1 MSATAVKPRL
11 DAVAVAAP
19 EVSFLVRAPIGGWAT
34 ELDEVPDPV
43 FAGRILGDGIAIDP
57 FELVLRAPCD
67 GVVTTLH
74 RAHHALTLRTSEGAE
89 ILVHIG
95 LDTVSLKGEGFQP
108 HVAEGQAVHAGDL
121 LITFDM
127 GLVAERA
134 PSLLVLLIVA
144 NPDAFVIVSRTV
156 GGEVR
161 SGDTVL
167 VLRPVQPEPAK
178 TPEAA
183 DGHQVRRDVVERA
196 PDGIHARP
204 AGMIAEAVRNYR
216 AEVRL
221 EARGRT
227 VSARGA
233 VGVMGLGVRG
243 GDTVTIL
250 GTGEDAEAA
259 VQAVAALLQG
269 ETPSTSH
276 AEEPAVSHAEAP
288 SMSQAEAPAAA
299 QAQAAAPKEALADFR
314 PGAEVVLR
322 GVAAAPGAA
331 VGNAARMQQ
340 AAFDLS
346 ETGAGPAAERERLNQ
361 ALSKAE
367 AGLRAALDEA
377 AGKPGPAHAILSAHL
392 DFLQDPEVRGRA
404 QALVGAGK
412 TAARAWHDAIEE
424 QVVVLRGLGDARM
437 AERADD
443 LHDVEERVLAALAG
457 RGEAAR
463 TLPEGAVLVAED
475 LLPSQVAGLAAGHI
489 AGICTAGGGPTSHVA
504 ILAASMGIPALMA
517 VGPDVLRVPDGAP
530 VILDADAGV
539 LRVFPPKQEA
549 EARRSAIATVRTRAE
564 ADLAAAHEDCRT
576 ADGVRIEVVANLG
589 GVADVAGALAHGAE
603 GSGLLRSEFLFLNR
617 AAAPTEDEQAAEYQA
632 IATALGGRPLIV
644 RTLDAGADKALPYL
658 NMPAE
663 ANPELGVRG
672 IRVCLA
678 RPELLRAQLRAIL
691 KVQPAGQCRI
701 MLPMVADLAEL
712 RAARAMLEEEKAKL
726 GRADAV
732 KLGIMVEVPSAA
744 MMAEV
749 LAAEADFF
757 SIGTNDLTQYVLAMD
772 RLNPA
777 LARHVDALHPAVL
790 RLIARTV
797 EGASAHE
804 RWVGVCG
811 GLASV
816 ALAAPVL
823 IGLGVTELSATAA
836 AIPRIKAFVRR
847 LDMAACA
854 KAAQAALVQSSAE
867 AVRAML
873 TRTWPGE

>member
-1 MSATAVKPRL
+1 A
-11 DAVAVAAP
+11 
-19 EVSFLVRAPIGGWAT
+19 
-34 ELDEVPDPV
+34 LDEVPDPV
-43 FAGRILGDGIAIDP
+43 FSGRILGDGIAIDP
-57 FELVLRAPCD
+57 FEPVLRAPCD

-74 RAHHALTLRTSEGAE
+74 SAHHALTLRTSEGAE

-95 LDTVSLKGEGFQP
+95 LDTVTLKGEGFQP
-108 HVAEGQAVHAGDL
+108 HVAEGQAVHVGDP

-127 GLVAERA
+127 GFLAEHVR
-134 PSLLVLLIVA
+134 SLLAPVIVA

-156 GGEVR
+156 GQEVR

-167 VLRPVQPEPAK
+167 ALRPAQPKPAK
-178 TPEAA
+178 TPAAA
-183 DGHQVRRDVVERA
+183 DGRQARRDVVERA

-204 AGMIAEAVRNYR
+204 AGLIAETLRNYR

-221 EARGRT
+221 QARGRT

-250 GTGEDAEAA
+250 GAGEDAEAA
-259 VQAVAALLQG
+259 VEAVAALLQG
-269 ETPSTSH
+269 ETPSTSD
-276 AEEPAVSHAEAP
+276 AEGRPV
-288 SMSQAEAPAAA
+288 SQAEAPAA

-331 VGNAARMQQ
+331 VGTAARMQQ

-346 ETGAGPAAERERLNQ
+346 ETGAGSAAEGERLTQ

-367 AGLRAALDEA
+367 SGLRAALDGA

-392 DFLQDPEVRGRA
+392 AFLQDPELRDRA

-443 LHDVEERVLAALAG
+443 LRDVEERVLAALAG
-457 RGEAAR
+457 RSEAAR

-475 LLPSQVAGLAAGHI
+475 LLPSQVAGLAAGRI

-539 LRVFPPKQEA
+539 LRVFPPKETA
-549 EARRSAIATVRTRAE
+549 EARRSAIATARARAE

-603 GSGLLRSEFLFLNR
+603 GSGLLRSEFLFLDR

-672 IRVCLA
+672 IRLCLA

-712 RAARAMLEEEKAKL
+712 RAARAILEEEKAKL

-732 KLGIMVEVPSAA
+732 QLGIMVEVPSAA

-749 LAAEADFF
+749 MAAEADFF
-757 SIGTNDLTQYVLAMD
+757 SVGTNDLTQYVLAMD

-777 LARHVDALHPAVL
+777 LARHMDALHPAVL

-797 EGASAHE
+797 EGARAHG

-854 KAAQAALVQSSAE
+854 KAAQAALAQTSAE

-873 TRTWPGE
+873 TRTWPSE